1 MTSLLDSEAQFLQR
15 ASELG
20 IPDAAAQAIK
30 RHGLA
35 TLNRYGFAH
44 GQPGQPIEESAF
56 NGFFEGVAGAGQS
69 LKTLSAARN
78 LLFEAHVFIS
88 ASLKNRV
95 EATADTAKPVPRAE
109 RSARLD
115 NLRAKYPGLEISKA
129 LEPGHAMLD
138 STSHQAESKILKY
151 MPCRRLGAP
160 RESKR
165 CSPTSPQLNSSR
177 LRALR

>member
-15 ASELG
+15 AAELG
-20 IPDAAAQAIK
+20 IPDTAAQSFK
-30 RHGLA
+30 GQGLA

-44 GQPGQPIEESAF
+44 GQPGQPIDEAAF
-56 NGFFEGVAGAGQS
+56 NTFFESIAGASQS

-109 RSARLD
+109 RSARLQG
-115 NLRAKYPGLEISKA
+115 LRAKYAGLDISKA

-151 MPCRRLGAP
+151 MPPSRCAS
-160 RESKR
+160 REQEMMSNK
-165 CSPTSPQLNSSR
+165 SSAKLWR
-177 LRALR
+177 